1 MRIIIKNLEIEISP
15 EELRALQNEKTEIKN
30 AKIKNAEK
38 PPLEE
43 IFKEEIEAT
52 KAKNKIGF

>member
-15 EELRALQNEKTEIKN
+15 EELRALQDSAKEKDN
-30 AKIKNAEK
+30 FQK

-43 IFKEEIEAT
+43 IVKEEIKS
-52 KAKNKIGF
+52 KAKVKNKNKIGF

>member
-1 MRIIIKNLEIEISP
+1 MSL
-15 EELRALQNEKTEIKN
+15 EELRALQNEKLGHEKTI
-30 AKIKNAEK
+30 EK

-43 IFKEEIEAT
+43 IFKEEIEAAKT

>member
-15 EELRALQNEKTEIKN
+15 EELRALQNEKTKTTT
-30 AKIKNAEK
+30 KQK

-43 IFKEEIEAT
+43 IFKEEIEAKT
-52 KAKNKIGF
+52 KNKIKIGF